1 MYSTVTQLCIFFRFV
16 SLIAYY
22 KILSIVP
29 VYIKTKQNKQPN
41 QKLGRRYIN
50 RHFSKEGIKMANEH
64 I

>member
-41 QKLGRRYIN
+41 QKLGRRYKQTFLQR
-50 RHFSKEGIKMANEH
+50 RHKDGQ
-64 I
+64 